1 MERRVSLVSFPDTSG
16 GAGVGG
22 SSSDPTTSRARL
34 QDFKHQSLIYGR
46 AKDRPYYALFMEQ
59 GTGKTRVAIKLAENH
74 LKEGRI
80 QAVLV
85 LTTKGLVRNWSDVE
99 LPAHASIPYASDVW
113 PNKRF
118 MGGGSQGETPELNY
132 WLVNI
137 DAILTPSFDKK
148 YREFLDH
155 YPQHMAIVD
164 ESTVIKTPSAKRT
177 RKAIELGTKA
187 RVRLIMTGL
196 PTPHGPFDLY
206 SQCNF
211 LKVGVLG
218 FTRFLAFK
226 HRYADIVQVSYGQRS
241 FPKIERFKNLDELK
255 ENYAKF
261 ASVIKKEDCL
271 DLPPI
276 SWRVVP
282 VPLTVTQRRH
292 YDQLRKEFITVIKNE
307 VVTAKIVIAMIN
319 KALQICSG
327 QIKAANGTYIDI
339 PTKRIEVLE
348 ELVEECAGQTIVWT
362 AFVNNATAIGKVF
375 GKEALLLPSGL
386 TLDQRQMILGRF
398 KAGEGKILVANP
410 ASAGHGL
417 TLTNSSNMIHFSR
430 SFNYEHR
437 SQADARIHRIGQN
450 NPCLVTDLLD
460 PDTLE
465 KKVVQ
470 ILTMREEMAEFMM
483 DSKFV
488 RDLLNVKEEAMA

>member
-16 GAGVGG
+16 GAGIGG
-22 SSSDPTTSRARL
+22 SLPDPTTYPAGKMK
-34 QDFKHQSLIYGR
+34 DFKHQSLIFDR
-46 AKDRPYYALFMEQ
+46 ARDQPYYALFMEQ

-74 LKEGRI
+74 FKLDRI

-99 LPAHASIPYASDVW
+99 LPAHSSMFYRSDVW
-113 PNKRF
+113 PNKKL
-118 MGGGSQGETPELNY
+118 SYAEALTTIPY
-132 WLVNI
+132 WFVNI
-137 DAILTPSFDKK
+137 DAILTPGFTKM
-148 YREFLDH
+148 YREFIDR
-155 YPQHMAIVD
+155 YPRHMAIVD
-164 ESTVIKTPSAKRT
+164 ESTVIKSPKAKRT
-177 RKAIELGTKA
+177 RMAIEIGARA

-211 LKVGVLG
+211 LKVGLLG
-218 FTRFLAFK
+218 FTRFTAFK
-226 HRYADIVQVSYGQRS
+226 HHYADIVQVSYGQRS

-255 ENYAKF
+255 ENYEKF

-282 VPLTVTQRRH
+282 VPLTPVQRRH
-292 YDQLRKEFITVIKNE
+292 YDQLRKEFITVIKGE

-327 QIKAANGTYIDI
+327 QIKAADGTYIDI
-339 PTKRIEVLE
+339 PTNRIEVLQ

-362 AFVNNATAIGKVF
+362 AFVNNAVAIGKVF
-375 GKEALLLPSGL
+375 GSEALLLPSGL
-386 TLDQRQMILGRF
+386 TLDQRQTILGRF
-398 KAGEGKILVANP
+398 KSGEGKILVANP

-437 SQADARIHRIGQN
+437 AQADARIHRIGQN

-470 ILTMREEMAEFMM
+470 ILTMREQMAEFMM

-488 RDLLNVKEEAMA
+488 RDLLNVKD